1 MCEVRRLSDIGSSR
15 VALCASAHIKP
26 GVRDPFEVW
35 VNSSNDVASFHVG
48 HIFDCVSAFDLGQ
61 KLIPPGVVYQE
72 EHPPSNFLGFQEKSL
87 LDMLISRDRVAPEM
101 TDSSS
106 GNNVRQRQLKD
117 DVAEQLRS
125 EEHRMC
131 GGLARVLGDGACVR
145 RLQRARRAALGDFD
159 FFVHGVHGVCDSEC
173 VRRVA
178 LKVLFWISDV
188 DASSGWP
195 ANLCGEMLSLRYLTT
210 WGVVGRALPR
220 VIFK

>member
-1 MCEVRRLSDIGSSR
+1 
-15 VALCASAHIKP
+15 
-26 GVRDPFEVW
+26 
-35 VNSSNDVASFHVG
+35 
-48 HIFDCVSAFDLGQ
+48 
-61 KLIPPGVVYQE
+61 
-72 EHPPSNFLGFQEKSL
+72 
-87 LDMLISRDRVAPEM
+87 
-101 TDSSS
+101 
-106 GNNVRQRQLKD
+106 
-117 DVAEQLRS
+117 
-125 EEHRMC
+125 
-131 GGLARVLGDGACVR
+131 LGDGACVR